1 MATLTIRNLPKDL
14 VERLKAAAARNK
26 RSMEQEVRELL
37 HQHYLRREDIFD
49 RIRNRPKNFP
59 SATAREIQKWIE
71 TGRR

>member
-37 HQHYLRREDIFD
+37 HQHYMRREDVFE
-49 RIRNRPKNFP
+49 RIRNRSKSFP
-59 SATAREIQKWIE
+59 SATAREIRKWIE